1 MAKTWNYRVMV
12 DGDGNYSIREVYY
25 NDEKAIEGWTEE
37 CSPFGET
44 YDELRN
50 DMEYMFQSLSQ
61 DVIIE
66 ADLLTEKVEEMK
78 NDLNMDEEGEDGPK
92 HDEEEDV

>member
-1 MAKTWNYRVMV
+1 MTKTWNYRVMV

-44 YDELRN
+44 YDR
-50 DMEYMFQSLSQ
+50 FA
-61 DVIIE
+61 DV
-66 ADLLTEKVEEMK
+66 
-78 NDLNMDEEGEDGPK
+78 
-92 HDEEEDV
+92 